1 MSSWVLAFWIASLL
15 WIEMKMYASIELHLA
30 YHVDSTTLADG
41 NYQLIPEPEGGC
53 SEDPKDFVRGFSKGP
68 NQSSDVINLTNPS
81 PTSKGK
87 PRTYPTI
94 LLHCNL

>member
-1 MSSWVLAFWIASLL
+1 
-15 WIEMKMYASIELHLA
+15 MKMYASIELHLA
-30 YHVDSTTLADG
+30 YHVVSTTLADG

-53 SEDPKDFVRGFSKGP
+53 SEDPKDFVRGFFEDP

-87 PRTYPTI
+87 PRCTSQYFK
-94 LLHCNL
+94 LLQFHYYIIYLALCLGVEMKP

>member
-1 MSSWVLAFWIASLL
+1 
-15 WIEMKMYASIELHLA
+15 MKVYASIELHLA
-30 YHVDSTTLADG
+30 YHVDSISLADG
-41 NYQLIPEPEGGC
+41 SYQLILEPEGGC
-53 SEDPKDFVRGFSKGP
+53 SEDPKDFIREFSEGP

-94 LLHCNL
+94 LFTLQSISTYIFFALSS

>member
-1 MSSWVLAFWIASLL
+1 
-15 WIEMKMYASIELHLA
+15 MKVYASIELHLA
-30 YHVDSTTLADG
+30 YHVDSISLADG
-41 NYQLIPEPEGGC
+41 SYQLILEPEGGC
-53 SEDPKDFVRGFSKGP
+53 SEDPKDFIREFSEGP

-94 LLHCNL
+94 LIILQSISTYIFFALSS